1 MIIPINSIVDFL
13 KEYLKNKP
21 FTDLLM
27 LVGIGVFLWMES
39 EHGKRADHAHSR
51 VKEILA
57 ARDEAEEK
65 RAERDDERTDKIIAV
80 LTGVKQ
86 EVKKNTAA
94 TREIPAATAKA
105 AAAIVGGAADK
116 PE

>member
-13 KEYLKNKP
+13 KSYLEKKP

-51 VKEILA
+51 VREILA

-80 LTGVKQ
+80 LTGVKT
-86 EVKKNTAA
+86 EVKKNTEATKAIPVAA
-94 TREIPAATAKA
+94 AKA
-105 AAAIVGGAADK
+105 AEKIVESKADK
-116 PE
+116 AE